1 MCKTIFDWRQARK
14 ITQTEAAELAG
25 VGQPAWA
32 KWEKGQVPAEQCLK
46 VHRITAIPLHLLR
59 PDIYPAPPMRRA
71 TDRKG
76 VRA

>member
-1 MCKTIFDWRQARK
+1 MCKTILDWRNERK
-14 ITQTEAAELAG
+14 LTQTEAAAL
-25 VGQPAWA
+25 VGIGQAAWA

-46 VHRITAIPLHLLR
+46 VHRLTDIPLHELR

-76 VRA
+76 VKA

>member
-1 MCKTIFDWRQARK
+1 MCKTIFNWRTARK
-14 ITQTEAAELAG
+14 LTQTEAASKAG
-25 VGQPAWA
+25 VGQAAWA

-46 VHRITAIPLHLLR
+46 VNRITAIPLHELR

-71 TDRKG
+71 GDKKG